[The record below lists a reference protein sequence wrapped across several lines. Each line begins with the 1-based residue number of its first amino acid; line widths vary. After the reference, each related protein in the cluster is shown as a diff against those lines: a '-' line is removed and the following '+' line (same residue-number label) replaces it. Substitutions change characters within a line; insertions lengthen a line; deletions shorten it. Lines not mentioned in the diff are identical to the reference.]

1 MAVHLLSQLMAG
13 FGIKRFS
20 PKIFMPAI
28 EATAGSN
35 NPGARAEA
43 MNCYKSLFYWM
54 GDAVESMMGALKDL
68 QKD

>member
-1 MAVHLLSQLMAG
+1 
-13 FGIKRFS
+13 
-20 PKIFMPAI
+20 MPAI

-54 GDAVESMMGALKDL
+54 GDATETLMGALKDL